1 MGTRMKKWIVA
12 AMLLAAATQQPLL
25 AADKAPDKAPAKK
38 AACAPA
44 SAAAAEAE
52 HGIRFMTDVMVVSS
66 ACQDTIYGE
75 FRNRNQKVILAYQKT
90 LITHMHGNK
99 NFDAWNT
106 SLANKA
112 SQKYAGRPTQL
123 ICQDAAEMMKLAK
136 SFDEKGFRQYAAS
149 QAQTAGVQPASCS
162 K

>member
-1 MGTRMKKWIVA
+1 MGTRMMKWIVA
-12 AMLLAAATQQPLL
+12 AMLLAAAAQPLL
-25 AADKAPDKAPAKK
+25 AADKAEKAPAKK
-38 AACAPA
+38 AAACAPA

-66 ACQDTIYGE
+66 ACQDTVYGE

-136 SFDEKGFRQYAAS
+136 SFDEKGFRQYAAG

>member
-1 MGTRMKKWIVA
+1 MKKWII
-12 AMLLAAATQQPLL
+12 AAALFAAAAQQPLL
-25 AADKAPDKAPAKK
+25 AADKAPAKK
-38 AACAPA
+38 PACAGT
-44 SAAAAEAE
+44 SGAAAEAE
-52 HGIRFMTDVMVVSS
+52 QGIRFMTDVMVVSS

-75 FRNRNQKVILAYQKT
+75 FKARNQKVIMDYQKT
-90 LITHMHGNK
+90 MITYMKGNK

-106 SLANKA
+106 TLANKA

-136 SFDEKGFRQYAAS
+136 SFDEKGFRQYAAT
-149 QAQTAGVQPASCS
+149 QAQSAVAQTTSCA